1 MDSGEGTGAWALL
14 GLAGAGGGGSL
25 GAWEDAARSN
35 DDDLTV
41 REFLLK
47 FPGEA
52 ITSMLASVPILEV
65 A

>member
-25 GAWEDAARSN
+25 GAWENAARSN
-35 DDDLTV
+35 DDDLAV

-52 ITSMLASVPILEV
+52 VTDC
-65 A
+65 

>member
-1 MDSGEGTGAWALL
+1 MDRGKGTGAWALL

-35 DDDLTV
+35 DNDLAV
-41 REFLLK
+41 GEFLLK

-52 ITSMLASVPILEV
+52 VTGMLASIPILEV
-65 A
+65 T